1 MKKKLPLVALICLLL
16 FTSYTIEA
24 ANIIVPVT
32 GTGNIKP
39 IPKDSLEAIQ
49 KRVLEI
55 QAMDISQLTTSQ
67 RKELRQELKGIYK
80 ELKNNDDGG
89 GRRTYIYIS
98 VGGLIVIILLLIILL
113 R

>member
-1 MKKKLPLVALICLLL
+1 MKKTFTIITLICFLL
-16 FTSYTIEA
+16 FSSYPIQA
-24 ANIIVPVT
+24 ASIIAPM
-32 GTGNIKP
+32 TGNIKS

-55 QAMDISQLTTSQ
+55 QGMDISQLTASQ
-67 RKELRQELKGIYK
+67 RKELRQELKGMYK

-89 GRRTYIYIS
+89 GKRTYIYIS
-98 VGGLIVIILLLIILL
+98 VGGLIVVILLLIILL

>member
-1 MKKKLPLVALICLLL
+1 MKKKIASIAFICLLL
-16 FTSYTIEA
+16 FTSYTIQA
-24 ANIIVPVT
+24 ANIVVPVT
-32 GTGNIKP
+32 GNTRS

-67 RKELRQELKGIYK
+67 RKELRQELKGMYK